1 MAKGQDQTYAGSVVQ
16 KRVSPGSKSDRVA
29 VLLKT
34 HGQEL
39 ILRRKDGNPFKDEV
53 LEGLVGKRI
62 EATGI
67 LAGKTLI
74 MKGWEEEQG

>member
-1 MAKGQDQTYAGSVVQ
+1 MTRSKVRKYAGEVLQ

-34 HGQEL
+34 SDGEL
-39 ILRRKDGNPFKDEV
+39 VLRRKGGNPFKDEV

-62 EATGI
+62 AATGSVV
-67 LAGKTLI
+67 AGKTLI
-74 MKGWEEEQG
+74 LHDWDEV